1 MSKAIREVYGSVLA
15 ELGSD
20 NKDIVVLDADLSGS
34 TKTKIFGQ
42 AHPERFF
49 NMGIAESDMVS
60 TAAGLAAVGKIP
72 FVNTFTVF
80 LTTLG
85 LIAARGQVCY
95 GNLNVKFGGAYCGM
109 SDALDGASHHALEDI
124 SAMRALPNMRV
135 IVPSDAESTRWATKW
150 AVDNYGPVYLR
161 LSRDVY
167 PDLYAE
173 GTKFELGRGAVVRD
187 GRDVTVIACGLMVHK
202 AVEAAEMLAAKGV
215 SVRVV
220 DMYSIKPI
228 DRELILKCASETG
241 AIVTAEEH
249 NIYGGLGSAVS
260 EVLANAGAGAPTEFV
275 GIKDTFTESG
285 KYAEL
290 LAKYGVDANGVAAG
304 IEKVLAR
311 KK

>member
-1 MSKAIREVYGSVLA
+1 MAKAIREVYGSVLQ
-15 ELGSD
+15 ELGAE

-34 TKTKIFGQ
+34 TKSAIFGK
-42 AHPERFF
+42 AYPERFF
-49 NMGIAESDMVS
+49 NMGIAESNMVA
-60 TAAGLAAVGKIP
+60 TAAGLASVGKVP

-124 SAMRALPNMRV
+124 AVMRTLPNMKV
-135 IVPSDAESTRWATKW
+135 IVPSDAASTRWATKY
-150 AVDNYGPVYLR
+150 AAETYGPMYLR

-167 PDLYAE
+167 PDLYT
-173 GTKFELGRGAVVRD
+173 GDSRFEMGKGAIVRD
-187 GRDVTVIACGLMVHK
+187 GRHVTVIACGIMVHK
-202 AVEAAEMLAAKGV
+202 ALEVAAIMETKGV

-228 DRELILKCASETG
+228 DKDLILQCAAETG

-249 NIYGGLGSAVS
+249 NIYGGLGGAVS
-260 EVLANAGAGAPTEFV
+260 EVLAWGGAGVPTEFV
-275 GIKDTFTESG
+275 GTQDTFTESG
-285 KYAEL
+285 KYADL
-290 LAKYGVDANGVAAG
+290 LHKYGLDAEGVVAA
-304 IEKVLAR
+304 IDRVLR
-311 KK
+311 RR

>member
-1 MSKAIREVYGSVLA
+1 MGKAIREVYGNVLK
-15 ELGSD
+15 ELGET

-34 TKTKIFGQ
+34 TKSAMFGK
-42 AHPERFF
+42 AYPERFF
-49 NMGIAESDMVS
+49 NMGIAESNMVA
-60 TAAGLAAVGKIP
+60 TAAGLSTTGKIP

-124 SAMRALPNMRV
+124 AVMRTLPNMKV
-135 IVPSDAESTRWATKW
+135 IVPSDATSTRWATRY
-150 AVDNYGPVYLR
+150 AVENYGPMYLR

-167 PDLYAE
+167 PDLYNDSS
-173 GTKFELGRGAVVRD
+173 KFELGKGAIVRD
-187 GRDVTVIACGLMVHK
+187 GKDVTVIACGLMVHK
-202 AVEAAEMLAAKGV
+202 ALEAAEQMEAKGV

-228 DRELILKCASETG
+228 DKELILRCAAETG

-249 NIYGGLGSAVS
+249 NIYGGLGGAVS
-260 EVLANAGAGAPTEFV
+260 EVLAWGGAGAPTEFV
-275 GIKDTFTESG
+275 GLQDTFTESG
-285 KYAEL
+285 KYSDL
-290 LAKYGVDANGVAAG
+290 LHKYGIDADGVVAG
-304 IEKVLAR
+304 IEKVLER
-311 KK
+311 K